1 MVVWDFFMT
10 ALLPF
15 LLVFVVMFAILQKSK
30 VLGENAQV
38 DAIVAFVIGLIL
50 IGFPQP
56 RDIIVEM
63 MPWLAVGVATILVFM
78 ILYGFVSGD
87 LSKAPK
93 WMKGVFGG
101 LAGVYVLWVVFKVTG
116 LGNYILNLFEDA
128 GESGLFTGVLMIL
141 IVIGA
146 IVLVIWGS
154 KKSEKKK
161 E

>member
-1 MVVWDFFMT
+1 
-10 ALLPF
+10 
-15 LLVFVVMFAILQKSK
+15 
-30 VLGENAQV
+30 
-38 DAIVAFVIGLIL
+38 
-50 IGFPQP
+50 
-56 RDIIVEM
+56 
-63 MPWLAVGVATILVFM
+63 
-78 ILYGFVSGD
+78 
-87 LSKAPK
+87 
-93 WMKGVFGG
+93 MKGVFGG